1 MGLFFLST
9 KGSFFVN
16 KLESQ
21 YQQHLIQNILSLIP
35 GCLILKNDPTY
46 RQGIPDLT
54 VFYKDKWAF
63 LEVKISATSKEQP
76 NQRYYIDT
84 WSEHVFASFIY
95 PENEKETLDALQRSL
110 QS

>member
-1 MGLFFLST
+1 M
-9 KGSFFVN
+9 N